1 MHLWG
6 TLQDLQL
13 GRLRCKGQKTMS
25 KCWQLRDTR
34 QDGQNNHYQVPRG
47 AQRHAQNHSMVIKPQ
62 HTANTGRTWLQ
73 AALFLGVSAEILSKE
88 ILHCDNIGTLFS
100 TKGPVYTR
108 DVYALITEKQIQ
120 IGKSG
125 YKFLHPKTPSFS

>member
-1 MHLWG
+1 MDRIITVRSQGVHKDML
-6 TLQDLQL
+6 
-13 GRLRCKGQKTMS
+13 
-25 KCWQLRDTR
+25 
-34 QDGQNNHYQVPRG
+34 
-47 AQRHAQNHSMVIKPQ
+47 KPQ